1 MRTGNM
7 NPKPGIKRQIFNKH
21 TFKGVVALL
30 GLFVLSSCTDF
41 YADVN
46 IQKEWKQMESGKI
59 VVHYRPEGFSSAPSP
74 DEEVINTMLENQN
87 FYYRVIQDSIQR
99 SFSDKVLIYIYNK
112 DEGKSLIGT
121 NGGGHA
127 IPKLNCFY
135 YTYLHEK
142 GELTDQYNI
151 KNPPLGAH
159 ELVHV
164 ITHRVLGYP
173 PTKMMSEGY
182 AVWLD
187 GDYGGY
193 AVNYIIR
200 KYRNDEPQKIMTPDE
215 LLTETIDKESVY
227 YPNAGV
233 FIRYLV
239 HTYGVEKV
247 NQLFVNEE
255 EEFKK
260 DFEKITGDKWKT
272 MADEYT
278 GYLNNL

>member
-1 MRTGNM
+1 METGKTKH
-7 NPKPGIKRQIFNKH
+7 PFRIKSKIPRLGFHIRSI
-21 TFKGVVALL
+21 ALL
-30 GLFVLSSCTDF
+30 VLIGLSSCTDF
-41 YADVN
+41 FVDVSL
-46 IQKEWKQMESGKI
+46 QKEWEEMESENI
-59 VVHYRPEGFSSAPSP
+59 VIHYRPEGFSASPSP
-74 DEEVINTMLENQN
+74 DENAVQTMLENQN
-87 FYYRVIQDSIQR
+87 YYYHAIQDSIQR

-121 NGGGHA
+121 DGGGHA
-127 IPKLNCFY
+127 IPKLNSFY
-135 YTYLHEK
+135 YTYLPDRRK
-142 GELTDQYNI
+142 LTDQYQK

-164 ITHRVLGYP
+164 ITHRTLGYP

-193 AVNYIIR
+193 AIDDIIR
-200 KYRNDEPQKIMTPDE
+200 KYRDDQPDKIMKTSE
-215 LLTETIDKESVY
+215 LLKESTNEESVY

-233 FIRYLV
+233 FVRYLV
-239 HTYGVEKV
+239 RTYGVEKV
-247 NQLFVNEE
+247 NQLFVSDEDA
-255 EEFKK
+255 FQK

-278 GYLNNL
+278 GYINNL